1 MKLAI
6 FDDDIIFSQ
15 NLSKE
20 FNEYYKKLI
29 SPIEIEIISKNFSL
43 DSFDDLDIAFIDID
57 LNGKNGIALAK
68 YMTDI
73 SPKILIIFIS
83 SRDELVF
90 NALSVPTFQF
100 IRKSKF
106 KEGCA
111 KVFNQLYKH
120 LQIYN
125 KKIILEIN
133 GRKTVLNLNEIQYL
147 LSFGRDLLIKTII
160 NDYII
165 VSTMKEIM
173 HKIEEKSYNDLIQI
187 SRNQIVNLN
196 YVNNIKSSNVI
207 LNDGSKY
214 SIGRKYKSTFI
225 KKYEEFLLR

>member
-1 MKLAI
+1 MKIAI
-6 FDDDIIFSQ
+6 FDDDAIFSQ
-15 NLSKE
+15 NLS
-20 FNEYYKKLI
+20 NELKKYYKKLI
-29 SPIEIEIISKNFSL
+29 VPIEINIISNNFSL
-43 DSFDDLDIAFIDID
+43 DSFENLDIAFIDIN

-106 KEGCA
+106 KEDCA
-111 KVFNQLYKH
+111 KVFNQLYKYI
-120 LQIYN
+120 QTYN

-133 GRKTVLNLNEIQYL
+133 DRKTVINLNEIEYL
-147 LSFGRDLLIKTII
+147 LSFGRDLLIKMIS

-165 VSTMKEIM
+165 VSTLKEIM
-173 HKIEEKSYNDLIQI
+173 HKIEEKSYYDLIQI
-187 SRNQIVNLN
+187 NRNQIVNLN
-196 YVNNIKSSNVI
+196 YVTHIKSSKVI
-207 LNDGSKY
+207 LNDNIEY
-214 SIGRKYKSTFI
+214 PIGRKYKSAFI